1 MYNYNRINCF
11 TFLRMNNKLGLFY
24 KQKSKYTICY
34 CPVFPFYTPWK
45 HVDVFQ
51 GLKKETLGSNGLMKL
66 LQVHIWLVNELMIE
80 PYPVNIIKQSFLF
93 KIFLILSGYLLSV
106 LLTQIKVPS
115 QMRVIT
121 IKENPE
127 EISIR

>member
-1 MYNYNRINCF
+1 
-11 TFLRMNNKLGLFY
+11 
-24 KQKSKYTICY
+24 
-34 CPVFPFYTPWK
+34 
-45 HVDVFQ
+45 
-51 GLKKETLGSNGLMKL
+51 MKL

-93 KIFLILSGYLLSV
+93 KIFLILSGYLLSA

-127 EISIR
+127 EISVW